1 MRFSRLTLRNWR
13 NFNSVDVE
21 LQHRVFLVGP
31 NASGKSNFLDVF
43 RFLRDLASPD
53 GGLQKAVRQRGGVS
67 RIRSLAATRRSDV
80 IIDTEVDLGDA
91 TWRYTLE
98 FNQDSK
104 TKRPVIKREEVWRD
118 DEEQILSRP
127 DQADRDDPERLTQT
141 HLEQVTTNR
150 AFRCVAEFFASVR
163 YYHIVPQLVRDPER
177 SQDRQDDPYGSDF
190 LERIARTSKKTRDAR
205 LRRIEQALKVAV
217 PQLTELKLEK
227 DEAGRP
233 HLLGRYQHWRARG
246 SWQSESDFS
255 DGTLRLAGLLWSLL
269 DEGGPLLL
277 EEPELS
283 LHPEIVRHI
292 PAMMA
297 RVLQR
302 KKKRQVLLSTHSS
315 DLLADEGIAPDEVL
329 LFIPGGRGTEV
340 RSGVRDPEVSRLLES
355 GLTVA
360 EVVIPKTSPR
370 QAGQLSLFE
379 E

>member
-80 IIDTEVDLGDA
+80 TIDTEVDLEDA
-91 TWRYTLE
+91 TWRYALE

-104 TKRPVIKREEVWRD
+104 TRRPVVKREEVRRD
-118 DEEQILSRP
+118 GELILGRP

-177 SQDRQDDPYGSDF
+177 SQDRHDDPYGSDF
-190 LERIARTSKKTRDAR
+190 LERIARTSKKTRNAR

-269 DEGGPLLL
+269 DKGGPLLL

-340 RSGVRDPEVSRLLES
+340 RSGVRDSEVSRLLES